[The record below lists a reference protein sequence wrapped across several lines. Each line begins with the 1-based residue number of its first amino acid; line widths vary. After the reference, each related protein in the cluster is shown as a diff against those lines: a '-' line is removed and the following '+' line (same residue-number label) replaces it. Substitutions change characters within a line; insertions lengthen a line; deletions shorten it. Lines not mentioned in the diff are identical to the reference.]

1 MKSSKLSLA
10 IIAAAGLLSLAPSIQ
25 AQTNTPGTP
34 APGRRGGAMNP
45 EARLTAFETALGS
58 TNKLTEAQKPK
69 VKAVIEE
76 QVKKVQEIQGQR
88 DSLSQEDLRAKRT
101 ALTEETNKKMKE
113 ILNADQYKVWEQ
125 QAQRGRGARRQGGG
139 GGGGAGGGQNN

>member
-1 MKSSKLSLA
+1 MKLSKLSLA

-25 AQTNTPGTP
+25 AQTNVPGTP
-34 APGRRGGAMNP
+34 TTPPPGRRGGGMSA

-76 QVKKVQEIQGQR
+76 QTKKMQELMGQR
-88 DSLSQEDLRAKRT
+88 DSLSAEDLRTKRT
-101 ALTEETNKKMKE
+101 ALTEDINKKMKE

-125 QAQRGRGARRQGGG
+125 QAQRGRGGRRQGGG
-139 GGGGAGGGQNN
+139 GGGGQGN